1 MGLNRAS
8 IMGRFTRDPELRRT
22 PNGIAVTAFTLAV
35 EDDFKGAD
43 GTRKTHFIDVV
54 AWRGTAE
61 FVCGYFGKG
70 RMAVA
75 DGKLQ
80 QREWT
85 DRDGNKRKAVEI
97 VADSVYFADS
107 RPSEGS
113 NSISESVAT
122 YSAPSFAEVEDDD
135 DIPF

>member
-22 PNGIAVTAFTLAV
+22 PNGIAVATFTLAV

-43 GTRKTHFIDVV
+43 GSRKTHFIDVV
-54 AWRGTAE
+54 VWRGTAE
-61 FVCGYFGKG
+61 FVCSYFGKG

-75 DGKLQ
+75 DGRLQ

-85 DRDGNKRKAVEI
+85 DRDGNKRKAVEL

-107 RPSEGS
+107 RPSDGS
-113 NSISESVAT
+113 SGISESVAT
-122 YSAPSFAEVEDDD
+122 CSAPSFAEVENDGDL
-135 DIPF
+135 PF